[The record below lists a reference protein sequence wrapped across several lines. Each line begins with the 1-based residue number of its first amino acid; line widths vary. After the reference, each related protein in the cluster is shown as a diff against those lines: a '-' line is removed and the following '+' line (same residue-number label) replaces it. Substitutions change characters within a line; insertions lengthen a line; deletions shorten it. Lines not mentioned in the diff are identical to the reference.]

1 MAAQDL
7 QRAAVGLPDA
17 GGAVARGGDD
27 ALAGNRELGGV
38 DGVGVAAQDLLG
50 ADVGAEDA
58 KHAGGAVVASGDDPL
73 AVGAERR
80 DVDGAVVAAQ
90 DRGRRVGLCGGPDQ
104 VAEIATPAAEG
115 RAPGGQRAGH
125 AGLPAGRP
133 QRGPGSRPEAPATT
147 TAAPC
152 IRPIARTGVRDTPCC
167 SASVASS
174 SAQPGGCP
182 PPVRSS
188 SRHRAGRSRA
198 ARPPA

>member
-1 MAAQDL
+1 VAAQDL

-73 AVGAERR
+73 AVGAERG

-90 DRGRRVGLCGGPDQ
+90 DRGRRVGLCGAPDQ
-104 VAEIATPAAEG
+104 VAELATPAAEG

-125 AGLPAGRP
+125 AGLRRTATTQPRLAPGGGSHNDSGALHPSDRAHRRARHAVLLS
-133 QRGPGSRPEAPATT
+133 QRGFVERTAGWQLAGALIL
-147 TAAPC
+147 AAP
-152 IRPIARTGVRDTPCC
+152 R
-167 SASVASS
+167 
-174 SAQPGGCP
+174 
-182 PPVRSS
+182 
-188 SRHRAGRSRA
+188 RALPRGSTRA
-198 ARPPA
+198 